1 MSNYKRMNMIAIPVA
16 IVLLFLMF
24 YVGAAYRLFNDSLW
38 RGVGCIGVS
47 AFAGYMLGC
56 LIGLLVNLIL
66 RVSRKIRSSG
76 LYCWFLSDG
85 FRCYLFGRF
94 IKRFST
100 CTLNKG
106 WSRRSSS

>member
-47 AFAGYMLGC
+47 AFAGYMA
-56 LIGLLVNLIL
+56 
-66 RVSRKIRSSG
+66 
-76 LYCWFLSDG
+76 WLSHWS
-85 FRCYLFGRF
+85 FG
-94 IKRFST
+94 KLDSP
-100 CTLNKG
+100 CK
-106 WSRRSSS
+106 

>member
-66 RVSRKIRSSG
+66 RVSRKNKVIRIILLVLIGWFSLVLVWEVYKK
-76 LYCWFLSDG
+76 LY
-85 FRCYLFGRF
+85 YLYF
-94 IKRFST
+94 
-100 CTLNKG
+100 
-106 WSRRSSS
+106 